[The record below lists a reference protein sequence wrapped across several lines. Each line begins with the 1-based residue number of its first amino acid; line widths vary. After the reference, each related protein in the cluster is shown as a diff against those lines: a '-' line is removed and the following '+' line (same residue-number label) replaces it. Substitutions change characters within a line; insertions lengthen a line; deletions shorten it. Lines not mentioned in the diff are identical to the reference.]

1 MDNVYSLSD
10 QYFDFGVKPKQGA
23 STQST
28 ASATQATSV
37 SASNEMGGRDSA

>member
-10 QYFDFGVKPKQGA
+10 QYFDFGAKPKAGA

-28 ASATQATSV
+28 ASATTATSSDNQI
-37 SASNEMGGRDSA
+37 SAGRDSA